1 MPTSTAKWA
10 LPYPVAADPADVPTD
25 MGALAARI
33 EAVGPYAWATTGG
46 AFQAPSTVYANN
58 GGANQVIVGFAA
70 GNLAA
75 GFSFGSGTGDTNL
88 YRQAA
93 SALKTDGY
101 FRAGA
106 NVVGAHGTSAEIGMG
121 GVGPSGASGIYFG
134 SAADTNLYRSAA
146 NELKTDGM
154 MRIAAAGAGRAQGTV
169 SFPADNSGRT
179 YTPTKSTIWETG
191 GLNLF
196 PGTNLQLTFTQA
208 GYYLVQVYA
217 SNFSV
222 GSGNVA
228 GMWVVLN
235 DATVQSYIGASGYV
249 GKEAGGSGELSGTG
263 FFQANAGDTLKLW
276 GFCAGGGTAVCGFT
290 AWRLP
295 I

>member
-33 EAVGPYAWATTGG
+33 EAVGPYAWAQTNGTFVAPGSVYSQQTGTGTGFVYNPSAAGG
-46 AFQAPSTVYANN
+46 AAFYSAIQGEANSRFYFDSN
-58 GGANQVIVGFAA
+58 GTMHWGPGGATAV
-70 GNLAA
+70 
-75 GFSFGSGTGDTNL
+75 DTNL
-88 YRQAA
+88 YR
-93 SALKTDGY
+93 L
-101 FRAGA
+101 
-106 NVVGAHGTSAEIGMG
+106 
-121 GVGPSGASGIYFG
+121 
-134 SAADTNLYRSAA
+134 AA

-235 DATVQSYIGASGYV
+235 DATVQSYLGASGYV